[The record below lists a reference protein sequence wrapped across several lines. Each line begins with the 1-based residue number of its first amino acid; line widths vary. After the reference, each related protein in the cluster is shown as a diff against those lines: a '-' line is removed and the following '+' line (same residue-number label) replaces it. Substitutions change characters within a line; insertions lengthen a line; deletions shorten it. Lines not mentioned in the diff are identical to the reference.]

1 MAAPPATETESTAQ
15 DSGGGVRMLG
25 IDPVVSSA
33 ARRRHPQAAAAAA
46 ELLEEEST
54 DLGGAQGVSGG
65 ARGGHQ
71 DYHRAAWPGNPSTLS
86 SYRLHRVASIQ
97 AGSNMASGGEARV
110 SSRRLPNAT
119 VTNAT

>member
-1 MAAPPATETESTAQ
+1 MP
-15 DSGGGVRMLG
+15 G

-71 DYHRAAWPGNPSTLS
+71 DYHRAAWPGIAIHLVLIS
-86 SYRLHRVASIQ
+86 SSSSCIHP
-97 AGSNMASGGEARV
+97 GGV
-110 SSRRLPNAT
+110 
-119 VTNAT
+119 

>member
-1 MAAPPATETESTAQ
+1 MRMPA
-15 DSGGGVRMLG
+15 
-25 IDPVVSSA
+25 IDPLVSSA

-71 DYHRAAWPGNPSTLS
+71 DYHRAAWPGITLS